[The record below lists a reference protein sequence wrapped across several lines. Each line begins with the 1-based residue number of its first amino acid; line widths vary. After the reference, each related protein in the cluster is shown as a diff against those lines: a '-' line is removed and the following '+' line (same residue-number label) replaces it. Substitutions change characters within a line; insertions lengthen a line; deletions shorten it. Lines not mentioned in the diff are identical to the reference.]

1 MRKPRTLMLVVI
13 ALLASIV
20 GVNAQQM
27 PHRAVPIARPASTPT
42 PSPTAAAGLRSFPTP
57 RSSNS
62 PAASDDVVPHPPPP
76 PRTRG
81 RKASGAVRFVH
92 SATGAD
98 IVITYGAGCNGS
110 SYPAVV
116 PLNCQITWHPIGLPA
131 NSSDC
136 YYTPRT
142 NAAVAAD
149 GSSQC
154 KNASAGGTYSLTLS
168 SVGTYI
174 LGDFNKSAN
183 VWNELVYITA
193 GTPVRVGTFATNAY
207 STMQSTFTASG
218 STIVYLQASGLT
230 SGDHYVFDINYAS
243 LGGTCAYELGGI
255 AYDGNR
261 LCDPY
266 AVPGIVASGG
276 TLSATWTP
284 PSGTATGTYILAVTD
299 IDAGYRVGSRQF
311 AIVSVA
317 AAPTI
322 TFVPGGGN
330 PSPAPAFTTPPTTD
344 LGTFAYDGSDKATSA
359 ITIKT
364 TGTPL
369 NASSTYIRTFS
380 DPNGVI
386 NTNFGIPTS
395 ATTDASGKIADT
407 TATFSSAQTPTNFST
422 NTYTYSLLGPTA
434 SGPIVYSR
442 SFQIVG
448 YSMLTQFLNPQGTAL
463 TVGSGTATSGVQF
476 SNTSDQIYGAGLG
489 DVIQY
494 IEIKTA
500 GDGSSI
506 SLNCG
511 SLCTSETV
519 SDSAGNLWTATVTTA
534 GLVYRLFLSPQGNA
548 LSVNGT
554 LTVPNMTWTGPGIG
568 CGIAGCKLTTS
579 FVPQHGVSWTDTTK
593 LISNPV
599 YLVDNGASSP
609 SATGSIVVVGN
620 EGHGYTTRSTQ
631 AFYEYTEPFAQTQKL
646 TLKYSLT
653 DVNSA
658 GSNIKNFRL
667 TMPVGFLYSTMT
679 VTGGGTAA
687 WSSDAASCAGF
698 SSNVFCFQSGAG
710 IAAGVSDSVTFTVD
724 SPKLAFSYTDVLGQV
739 TVPGNFAITAAN
751 SPTQKTVEVGSTNP
765 QLVDTTALGSY
776 SLDPSLMNL
785 AVSSTGAN
793 PYTMTFNFQNVSSV
807 ADPFP
812 DYVDAAVLQ
821 VISGQG
827 TFSALS
833 TNNAAFTYFGP
844 VSTTGGTDNYWF
856 GVCAAQRASG
866 QPQLGNVTTCTS
878 AQEQNSIAP
887 GGSITFNTTYT
898 DASGLPTAI
907 LWVHGANSNGWT
919 GAYTSLPLSGTNA
932 YAGFQALG
940 TYGAPPTL
948 PSGTHPQVGLDTD
961 ATFGNSYVYRFNN
974 QSGTNVYEFSMQIP
988 GTDTSG
994 ANATDTETTPV
1005 TWTLTNTPTFASTGS
1020 SGTNY
1025 GCVVNTSS
1033 SATTGGAPGGILIT
1047 GCTIPTGGY
1056 VDVAFAMKGPYNAG
1070 DSYKFGS
1077 QYTTK
1082 AVKHCATTAPYPCLN
1097 NGATT
1102 EQWTGDQ
1109 TLSTILAAN
1118 LSIVVNPGTI
1128 TGSNPV
1134 VVCTG
1139 CTFGANLIDF
1149 GTIAADNATHTYSDV
1164 VRLDLTTNAA
1174 SPEGWKIYESAA
1186 TNPTNASGTPTN
1198 ELQSLLDAT
1207 HSNPVGAPLTYTTA
1221 TTVLPTT
1228 GNGALMVQTAG
1239 TTAQRT
1245 AFNMI
1250 NSFVVNV
1257 APGDATGPRAPIVTY
1272 LFIAN

>member
-1 MRKPRTLMLVVI
+1 MRTLRTFMLVAI
-13 ALLASIV
+13 ALVASIIAV
-20 GVNAQQM
+20 KAQQT
-27 PHRAVPIARPASTPT
+27 PHRPVPIARPAPT
-42 PSPTAAAGLRSFPTP
+42 QAPSPTASVGLRSFPTP
-57 RSSNS
+57 RSSSS
-62 PAASDDVVPHPPPP
+62 PTMSDDGIPHPPPP

-81 RKASGAVRFVH
+81 RKAGGAVRFVH

-98 IVITYGAGCNGS
+98 IAITYGTGCNGS

-116 PLNCQITWHPIGLPA
+116 PLNCQITWRPINVPL
-131 NSSDC
+131 NSHDC
-136 YYTPRT
+136 YYTPTT
-142 NAAVAAD
+142 NAAAAAD

-154 KNASAGGTYSLTLS
+154 KNGASGGTYPLTLS

-174 LGDFNKSAN
+174 LGSFNKTTAL
-183 VWNELVYITA
+183 WDELAYITA
-193 GTPVRVGTFATNAY
+193 GTPVSVGTFATNAY
-207 STMQSTFTASG
+207 STRQSSFTANG
-218 STIVYLQASGLT
+218 STTVYLQATGLT
-230 SGDHYVFDINYAS
+230 SGDKYVFDINYAS
-243 LGGTCAYELGGI
+243 LNGTCAFELGGVNL
-255 AYDGNR
+255 DNNN

-266 AVPGIVASGG
+266 AVTGVVASSGS
-276 TLSATWTP
+276 LSASWTP
-284 PSGTATGTYILAVTD
+284 ASGTPTGTYIFDVTD
-299 IDAGYRVGSRQF
+299 ITAGYRVGSRQF
-311 AIVSVA
+311 ALVSA
-317 AAPTI
+317 AASPTVA
-322 TFVPGGGN
+322 FVPGGGN

-344 LGTFAYDGSDKATSA
+344 LGTFAYDGNDKATST

-369 NASSTYIRTFS
+369 TASSTYIRTFS

-386 NTNFGIPTS
+386 NTNFGIPAS
-395 ATTDASGKIADT
+395 ATSDATGKIVDT
-407 TATFSSAQTPTNFST
+407 TATFSSTQTPTNFST

-434 SGPIVYSR
+434 NGPIVYSR
-442 SFQIVG
+442 SFQILG

-463 TVGSGTATSGVQF
+463 TVGLGTATSGVQF
-476 SNTSDQIYGAGLG
+476 SNTGDQIYGAGLG
-489 DVIQY
+489 DAIQY
-494 IEIKTA
+494 LEIKTA
-500 GDGSSI
+500 GDGSVI

-511 SLCTSETV
+511 SFCTSETV
-519 SDSAGNLWTATVTTA
+519 SDSSGNLWTAIVTTA
-534 GLVYRLFLSPQGNA
+534 SAVYRLFLSPQGNA
-548 LSVNGT
+548 LPVNGT
-554 LTVPNMTWTGPGIG
+554 LTVPNMTWTGPAGG
-568 CGIAGCKLTTS
+568 CGVAGCKLATS

-593 LISNPV
+593 SVSNPV

-609 SATGSIVVVGN
+609 AATGSIVVVGN
-620 EGHGYTTRSTQ
+620 EGHGYAPRSTQ
-631 AFYEYTEPFAQTQKL
+631 AFYEYSQPFAQTQKL
-646 TLKYSLT
+646 TLKYTLT

-679 VTGGGTAA
+679 VSGGGTAA
-687 WSSDAASCAGF
+687 WSSDTASCSGF
-698 SSNVFCFQSGAG
+698 SSNVFCFQSATG
-710 IAAGVSDSVTFTVD
+710 IAAGVTDSVMFTVD

-776 SLDPSLMNL
+776 SLNPSLMNL

-812 DYVDAAVLQ
+812 DYVDAVVLQ
-821 VISGQG
+821 VVNGQG

-844 VSTTGGTDNYWF
+844 VSTSGFTDNYWF
-856 GVCAAQRASG
+856 GVCATQRASG
-866 QPQLGNVTTCTS
+866 QPQLGNVTACTS

-887 GGSITFNTTYT
+887 GASITFNTTYT

-919 GAYTSLPLSGTNA
+919 GAYTALPLSGTAA
-932 YAGFQALG
+932 YGGFQALG
-940 TYGAPPTL
+940 TYGTPTTL
-948 PSGTHPQVGLDTD
+948 ASGTQPQVGLDTN
-961 ATFGNSYVYRFNN
+961 ATYGNSYVYRFNN
-974 QSGTNVYEFSMQIP
+974 QSGVSVYEFSLQIP

-1005 TWTLTNTPTFASTGS
+1005 TWTLTNTPTFAATGS

-1025 GCVVNTSS
+1025 GCIVNTSS
-1033 SATTGGAPGGILIT
+1033 SATTSGVSGGILIT

-1056 VDVAFAMKGPYNAG
+1056 VDVAFAMRGPYNAG

-1082 AVKHCATTAPYPCLN
+1082 ANRHCNTTAPYLCTN

-1109 TLSTILAAN
+1109 TLSTVLAAN
-1118 LSIVVNPGTI
+1118 LSIVVNPAAI
-1128 TGSNPV
+1128 PGSTPV

-1149 GTIAADNATHTYSDV
+1149 GTIIADNATHNYSDV

-1174 SPEGWKIYESAA
+1174 TPEGWKVYESVS
-1186 TNPTNASGTPTN
+1186 TNPTNVSGTPTN
-1198 ELQSLLDAT
+1198 ELQALFDSV
-1207 HSNPVGAPLTYTTA
+1207 HSNPSPGALTYTTA
-1221 TTVLPTT
+1221 ATVLPTL

-1239 TTAQRT
+1239 TNAQRT
-1245 AFNMI
+1245 AFNMV
-1250 NSFVVNV
+1250 NTFVVNV
-1257 APGDATGPRAPIVTY
+1257 ALGDATGARAPTVTY
-1272 LFIAN
+1272 TFIAN